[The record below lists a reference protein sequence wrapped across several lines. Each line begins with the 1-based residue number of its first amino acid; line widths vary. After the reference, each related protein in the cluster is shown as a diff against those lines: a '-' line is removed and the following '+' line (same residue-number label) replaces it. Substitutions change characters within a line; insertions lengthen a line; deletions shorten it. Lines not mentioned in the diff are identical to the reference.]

1 MIKAVIF
8 DLDGTLLDRDS
19 SLKNFI
25 KNQYKKYFSEL
36 KHIPEQQYTERFIEL
51 DNKGYVWKD
60 KVYQQLVQEY
70 SISNLTWEQ
79 LLEDYI
85 NSFQY
90 SCISFPNMEEVLK
103 ELKNSGIRLGMITN
117 GFTKFQSLNLQA
129 LGIHSYIDTILIS
142 EQEGIKK
149 PHAEIFLRALKKL
162 GVTPEESLYVGDHP
176 ENDVLGAQ
184 NVGMNAVWKK
194 DPFWSPTF
202 TIEHTID
209 DLGELLHLVN
219 WFRKV

>member
-19 SLKNFI
+19 SLKHFI
-25 KNQYKKYFSEL
+25 KNQYKKYMSDL
-36 KHIPEQQYTERFIEL
+36 KHVSEQQYTERFIEL

-70 SISNLTWEQ
+70 SISNLTWER

-90 SCISFPNMEEVLK
+90 SCIPFPNMEYVLK
-103 ELKNSGIRLGMITN
+103 ELKNKGILLGMVTN
-117 GFTKFQSLNLQA
+117 GFTKFQNLNLKA
-129 LGIHSYIDTILIS
+129 LGIHNLIDTILIS

-149 PHAEIFLRALKKL
+149 PQPEIFLRALEKL

-176 ENDVLGAQ
+176 ENDVIGAQ
-184 NVGMNAVWKK
+184 NVGMKAVWKK
-194 DPFWSPTF
+194 DPFWSSSIK
-202 TIEHTID
+202 IEHSIKDLEDLLPLID
-209 DLGELLHLVN
+209 TFG
-219 WFRKV
+219 